1 MPSCKLHTNMVT
13 KHVHLYL
20 SNFSLLLKIKSTLIK
35 LVLKSVDLSEEFEDT
50 KWLIRIRIERQTKQ
64 WTKEKGQKD
73 KQRSTKHYTEN

>member
-1 MPSCKLHTNMVT
+1 
-13 KHVHLYL
+13 
-20 SNFSLLLKIKSTLIK
+20 

>member
-1 MPSCKLHTNMVT
+1 MVT

-73 KQRSTKHYTEN
+73 KQQSTKHYTNT

>member
-1 MPSCKLHTNMVT
+1 MVT

-50 KWLIRIRIERQTKQ
+50 KCLIRIRIERQTKQ

-73 KQRSTKHYTEN
+73 KQRSTKH

>member
-1 MPSCKLHTNMVT
+1 MVT

>member
-1 MPSCKLHTNMVT
+1 MVT

-20 SNFSLLLKIKSTLIK
+20 SNFSLLLKINSTLIK

>member
-1 MPSCKLHTNMVT
+1 MVT

-50 KWLIRIRIERQTKQ
+50 KCLIRIRIERQTKQ